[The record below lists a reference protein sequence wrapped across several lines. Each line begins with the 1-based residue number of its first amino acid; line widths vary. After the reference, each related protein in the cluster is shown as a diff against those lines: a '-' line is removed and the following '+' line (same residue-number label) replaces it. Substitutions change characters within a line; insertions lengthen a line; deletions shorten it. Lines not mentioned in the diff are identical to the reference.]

1 MIKLHDKMHCF
12 FEDHHV
18 TLGCL
23 AYKTTLHLVLLKK
36 NSTHLQTVFY
46 NKIKK
51 SCT

>member
-23 AYKTTLHLVLLKK
+23 AHKTTLHLVLLKK
-36 NSTHLQTVFY
+36 QHTFTDCILQQ
-46 NKIKK
+46 NHE
-51 SCT
+51 S